1 VAGCTLHAT
10 LHPTDADSHALFEP
24 AAGEGTPFVA
34 FCLPASP
41 ALASLAEAALDDAQF
56 ASGGEPPCWVAASA
70 ASRELYL
77 YGMAE
82 GGATA
87 REIYAR
93 LRAAGIDTES
103 AAAEEAAVPSGGA
116 ATLCES
122 ARQGWHAVLLQDRLA
137 SGGEDHGVVAAA
149 LRGKLGLGPVAK
161 PLNMQAVGG
170 ELYLVDSTLLAHLDA
185 LNGVQGLA
193 RAEATVGEGGGRM
206 TTAWVYGSR
215 SRGE

>member
-1 VAGCTLHAT
+1 
-10 LHPTDADSHALFEP
+10 
-24 AAGEGTPFVA
+24 
-34 FCLPASP
+34 
-41 ALASLAEAALDDAQF
+41 
-56 ASGGEPPCWVAASA
+56 
-70 ASRELYL
+70 
-77 YGMAE
+77 M
-82 GGATA
+82 
-87 REIYAR
+87 
-93 LRAAGIDTES
+93 
-103 AAAEEAAVPSGGA
+103 
-116 ATLCES
+116 
-122 ARQGWHAVLLQDRLA
+122 LQDRLA

-170 ELYLVDSTLLAHLDA
+170 ELYLVDSTLLVHLDA